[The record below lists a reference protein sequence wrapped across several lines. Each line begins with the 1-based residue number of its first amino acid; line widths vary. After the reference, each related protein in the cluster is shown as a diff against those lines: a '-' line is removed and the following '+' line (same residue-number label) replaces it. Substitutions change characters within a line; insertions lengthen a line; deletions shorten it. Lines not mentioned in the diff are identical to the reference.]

1 MNIILI
7 KNIQRKVLFN
17 LFVKELNKL
26 KSLDF
31 KNEVKKPF
39 FKFVRFINSKD
50 VVNICKKLVLR
61 IKRIDSSI
69 DITAKKFL
77 TAYMVVYYT
86 DDIINK
92 GNRHFTDNMIIN
104 WSKKLLKYDITDI
117 INTIKNYSIFC
128 NKWLEVDKNRQIEQ
142 MIISY
147 NNGMKYIK
155 VMKERK
161 EENKVKRTELEMKMI
176 LKNLKMIDKNFDIK
190 YFEENYEKVYI
201 GMTKGYTNMINAISN
216 NIYKAYYNNMVEDLY
231 NKEIKYVYKNMIEL
245 KDRFIKIVPNK
256 FKTSISNKLNNY
268 DIMSIL
274 LLFDWSKEI
283 KELFLLMLDSII
295 MFDSVNEEKK
305 NIEWKNKMV
314 LLMKTDFNEALP
326 SIILMINQKLDKLE
340 NAIRKFS

>member
-1 MNIILI
+1 MNIVLI

-17 LFVKELNKL
+17 LFIKELNKF

-31 KNEVKKPF
+31 ENEVKKPF
-39 FKFVRFINSKD
+39 LKFIRFINSKN
-50 VVNICKKLVLR
+50 VVNICKNLILR
-61 IKRIDSSI
+61 LKRIDSSI

-104 WSKKLLKYDITDI
+104 WSKKLLKYDINNI
-117 INTIKNYSIFC
+117 ITTIKNYSIFC

-176 LKNLKMIDKNFDIK
+176 LKNLSMMDKNFDIK
-190 YFEENYEKVYI
+190 YFEKNYEKVFNSLQ
-201 GMTKGYTNMINAISN
+201 KGYTNMINAISN
-216 NIYKAYYNNMVEDLY
+216 NIYKAYYNKMVEDLY

-245 KDRFIKIVPNK
+245 KDRFIKVVPKK

-268 DIMSIL
+268 DIASIL

-283 KELFLLMLDSII
+283 KDIFLLMMDSIV
-295 MFDSVNEEKK
+295 MFGSINEEKK
-305 NIEWKNKMV
+305 NIEWKNKMI
-314 LLMKTDFNEALP
+314 LLMKTEFSEALP

-340 NAIRKFS
+340 NDIKKFS

>member
-7 KNIQRKVLFN
+7 KNIQGKVLFN

-117 INTIKNYSIFC
+117 INTIKNYSIF
-128 NKWLEVDKNRQIEQ
+128 
-142 MIISY
+142 
-147 NNGMKYIK
+147 
-155 VMKERK
+155 
-161 EENKVKRTELEMKMI
+161 
-176 LKNLKMIDKNFDIK
+176 
-190 YFEENYEKVYI
+190 
-201 GMTKGYTNMINAISN
+201 
-216 NIYKAYYNNMVEDLY
+216 
-231 NKEIKYVYKNMIEL
+231 
-245 KDRFIKIVPNK
+245 
-256 FKTSISNKLNNY
+256 
-268 DIMSIL
+268 
-274 LLFDWSKEI
+274 
-283 KELFLLMLDSII
+283 
-295 MFDSVNEEKK
+295 
-305 NIEWKNKMV
+305 
-314 LLMKTDFNEALP
+314 
-326 SIILMINQKLDKLE
+326 
-340 NAIRKFS
+340 